1 MAFGSF
7 RIFAVFPA
15 GVVWIWVGLGV
26 AGLRAFGFLRC
37 ASLPDG
43 RQGLVQW
50 TVGHALFRLNR
61 NRAFFIDFFYIN
73 YINLRIMVK
82 IQVLSYRIAL
92 VYVKVLIFC

>member
-1 MAFGSF
+1 MPIGSF
-7 RIFAVFPA
+7 RIFTVFPA
-15 GVVWIWVGLGV
+15 GVICVCI
-26 AGLRAFGFLRC
+26 GLRMAGMWAIGFLQC